1 MVGAGF
7 PAVGVTVGAG
17 DVGGGLVGAGDVG
30 GGLVGGGLVG
40 GGLVGGGLVGGGL
53 AGGRLAGGFVG
64 GGLAGLFAGGGVGD
78 VAGPPWLLP
87 ESLGVGAGPRLAES
101 APGGGLSMFT
111 GIGKLCSITA

>member
-1 MVGAGF
+1 LVGAGF
-7 PAVGVTVGAG
+7 PAVGVTIGA
-17 DVGGGLVGAGDVG
+17 DDVG

-40 GGLVGGGLVGGGL
+40 GGLTGGGLTGGGL
-53 AGGRLAGGFVG
+53 T
-64 GGLAGLFAGGGVGD
+64 GLFAVGGVGD

-87 ESLGVGAGPRLAES
+87 ESLGVGAGPRLGES